1 MNDYFMDIFTKYNR
15 KGIQDRQID
24 TLIGISKGIQADGYV
39 NQAEAEFLLTWLQQS
54 RQASDNPV
62 IVNLLGKVTRMLED
76 GILDNEESKELL
88 AILCKISGEPSAVGE
103 VAKTSSLPLD
113 DPMPP
118 IVFDD
123 RTFLFTGTCV
133 FGSRRECQQQ
143 IEILGGINARGVSK
157 SLDYLVLGTYVTDSW
172 VHESFGRKIE
182 KAVEYRD
189 AGVPIVIMS
198 EEQWLEAGGI

>member
-1 MNDYFMDIFTKYNR
+1 MEIFTKYNR

-24 TLIGISKGIQADGYV
+24 TLIGISKGIQADGHV

-62 IVNLLGKVTRMLED
+62 VVNLLGKVSRMLED
-76 GILDNEESKELL
+76 GVLDNEESKELL
-88 AILCKISGEPSAVGE
+88 SILRKISGEPAAVGE
-103 VAKTSSLPLD
+103 VAKTSMLPLD
-113 DPMPP
+113 DPMPT
-118 IVFDD
+118 IIFDD

-133 FGSRRECQQQ
+133 FGTRRECQEQV
-143 IEILGGINARGVSK
+143 ELLGGINARGVSK

-189 AGVPIVIMS
+189 SGVPIVIMS
-198 EEQWLEAGGI
+198 EKQWLEAGGI